1 MRDENKTQEQ
11 LINELRCLRS
21 RIRQIEDCLGIADQP
36 RLGEPGAVDA
46 GSTLDDLSELAWDP
60 TDLSLPVLEET
71 EDERVQPKF
80 LSRTDDSRRQVSPDE
95 SSVPITESGSFD
107 LRWISLASFGRL
119 LHAVPISILLADM
132 SGRIVLENYSF
143 MTLSGELWSVSGESL
158 YSLFPSR
165 QKARYARS
173 LVETV
178 LEKRIAKVWEGCL
191 LINGKEVWSRT
202 HFRALRFGR
211 QRTVLVLIEDL
222 TPEKREATLNAK
234 YKTLVQM
241 FPIGIAEFG
250 LHPPAALSLSV
261 DKLSSAV
268 LEAKFTSGNA
278 QFAQMH
284 GYADVNQM
292 RGLSYGKL
300 IDAAGAK
307 VSRIQQWVSEKF
319 PMRWTESNIVGPDG
333 TVQYFETMMVGNL
346 RNDMLREYWVMH
358 QDITD
363 HKRVQEELLEKIR
376 TIDELYE
383 HVVQSGKAK
392 AISEHT
398 ATVAHELRQPLA
410 IIGGFARRVAK
421 ECLSCDHVGKRPL
434 EKWFDVII
442 AEVQRLEKI
451 LEGLIDFSRREDI
464 HLARVNPN
472 ELIAD
477 VLTVYQ
483 ERFKEKNLRVEF
495 HREKEPVDIP
505 VNSER
510 FQRVVRNLIANAV
523 EASPANERILIETCV
538 ATPSEK
544 AVKTGELSSTT
555 YFEIKIHNRG
565 NPVPPHYLEK
575 IFNPFFT
582 TKTFGTGLGLTL
594 SKKIVEDH
602 NGLISVKSDDDGTQL
617 TVWLPMSDVTW
628 EESHSAPS
636 PIDNLDAEQ

>member
-1 MRDENKTQEQ
+1 MRDENKTREQ
-11 LINELRCLRS
+11 LISELRFLRS
-21 RIRQIEDCLGIADQP
+21 RIRQIEDRLGSLDQF
-36 RLGEPGAVDA
+36 RLGEPGIVEAA
-46 GSTLDDLSELAWDP
+46 SAPDDLSELAWDP
-60 TDLSLPVLEET
+60 TDLSLPVVEET
-71 EDERVQPKF
+71 EPERVHPKF
-80 LSRTDDSRRQVSPDE
+80 LSRIDASPRHVSPEE

-107 LRWISLASFGRL
+107 LRWISLASFGKL

-165 QKARYARS
+165 KKARHARS

-178 LEKRIAKVWEGCL
+178 LEKRTAKVWEGCL
-191 LINGKEVWSRT
+191 LINGKEVWSRM

-211 QRTVLVLIEDL
+211 ERTVLVLIEDL
-222 TPEKREATLNAK
+222 TPEKREAALNAK
-234 YKTLVQM
+234 YKTLVDM
-241 FPIGIAEFG
+241 FPIGIAEFV
-250 LHPPAALSLSV
+250 LQPPAALSLSV
-261 DKLSSAV
+261 DKLISAV
-268 LEAKFTSGNA
+268 LDAKLTSGNA

-284 GYADVNQM
+284 GYAGVNAM
-292 RGLSYGKL
+292 RGLSCRNL
-300 IDAAGAK
+300 IDATGAK
-307 VSRIQQWVSEKF
+307 FSRIRQWVSEKF
-319 PMRWTESNIVGPDG
+319 PMRWTESNVVGPDG
-333 TVQYFETMMVGNL
+333 TVQYFETMIVGNL
-346 RNDMLREYWVMH
+346 RDDTLREYWVMH

-421 ECLSCDHVGKRPL
+421 ECLSCDHIEKQPP
-434 EKWFDVII
+434 EKWFGVII
-442 AEVQRLEKI
+442 REVQRLEKI

-464 HLARVNPN
+464 HLVRLDPS

-477 VLTVYQ
+477 VLTIYE

-495 HREKEPVDIP
+495 RRGKEPVQIP
-505 VNSER
+505 IDSER

-523 EASPANERILIETCV
+523 EASPANERILIETGV

-544 AVKTGELSSTT
+544 AVKTGGLSSST
-555 YFEIKIHNRG
+555 YFEIKVHNRG
-565 NPVPPHYLEK
+565 KPVPPHYLEK

-617 TVWLPMSDVTW
+617 TVWLPMSDSTR
-628 EESHSAPS
+628 EESRRVP
-636 PIDNLDAEQ
+636 PPVDNLDAEQ